1 MVCEAVIVCEIHA
14 SVEAVFFEP
23 YSAVAEHFL
32 DRWHQVVALHLAV
45 VGLCFDRVFF
55 GLLFWV
61 GVQIRNLDQLAI
73 EIHDIE
79 LVEVANLARFHQLA

>member
-1 MVCEAVIVCEIHA
+1 M
-14 SVEAVFFEP
+14 EAVFFEP
-23 YSAVAEHFL
+23 DAAVAEHFL
-32 DRWHQVVALHLAV
+32 DRWHQVVALHLAMV
-45 VGLCFDRVFF
+45 SLCFDRIFF